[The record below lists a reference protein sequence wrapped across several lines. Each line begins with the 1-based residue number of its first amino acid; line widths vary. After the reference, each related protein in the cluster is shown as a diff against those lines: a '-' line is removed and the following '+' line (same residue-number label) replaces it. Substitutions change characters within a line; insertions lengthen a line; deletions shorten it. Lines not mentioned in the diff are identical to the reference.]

1 MKYYFPDNKKYKTK
15 DEYLAWYKQASGN
28 NSNYSRQQEEALKQ
42 ASDIRKFE
50 TELSWK
56 RAAYFWAFIA
66 SAFVAYFSVAN
77 EKLKSLPVDKKAA
90 LLIIAI
96 FGFFLSCCWFFINK
110 ASHYWIRNWEHQV
123 ELLED
128 EITGP
133 LYKRNIVCSE
143 TGCWLKK
150 MILRPYKHS
159 ASRIN
164 QLLSF
169 AVVIIWA
176 YIAIASGYKFLSPL
190 FTCFSAFFNILS
202 FTNTLTIIAFVIFI
216 ILFYVLFVCC
226 NHVSS
231 KNKPE
236 PSSPETTWTVEE
248 REIGHDYI

>member
-1 MKYYFPDNKKYKTK
+1 MKYNFPDNKKYKTK

-28 NSNYSRQQEEALKQ
+28 NSNHSPQQEEALKQ

-50 TELSWK
+50 IELCWK

-77 EKLKSLPVDKKAA
+77 EKLESLPVDKKAA
-90 LLIIAI
+90 LFIIAL
-96 FGFFLSCCWFFINK
+96 FGLFLSFCWFFINK

-133 LYKRNIVCSE
+133 LYKRNIVCNE
-143 TGCWLKK
+143 TGCWLTK

-169 AVVIIWA
+169 AVVIIWG
-176 YIAIASGYKFLSPL
+176 YISIASGYKFLYPL
-190 FTCFSAFFNILS
+190 FTCFSAFFTWRYISYILT
-202 FTNTLTIIAFVIFI
+202 FIAFVVFV
-216 ILFYVLFVCC
+216 VLFFVLVNYC
-226 NHVSS
+226 NHVP
-231 KNKPE
+231 KNKKSK
-236 PSSPETTWTVEE
+236 PSSPENTWYIEE
-248 REIGHDYI
+248 REIDND